1 MSLIPKQFNQGDPID
16 VTVLNQMIVA
26 INTLSTQV
34 AQIYKLPAPQAS
46 ITVNNNGTSTTQDQ
60 TGTGGTV
67 TTTTI
72 PMSVAVNTSGYVDFN
87 NSFVK
92 TQVTLS
98 KADVDKAAGKT
109 TKDYRIV
116 GISSSAPK
124 FVKKGTTTQISATGI
139 QIESSIYGNGKSWS
153 WWLVKNSDLAK
164 YSAGVNAPATTD
176 PSANRRI
183 YFTWRLDVEVSY

>member
-26 INTLSTQV
+26 INTLATQV

-46 ITVNNNGTSTTQDQ
+46 ITVNNNGTATTQDQ
-60 TGTGGTV
+60 TNGGTV

-72 PMSVAVNTSGYVDFN
+72 PMSIQVNTNGYVDFN
-87 NSFVK
+87 SSFVK

-109 TKDYRIV
+109 VKDYKIV
-116 GISSSAPK
+116 GISSSQPK
-124 FVKKGTTTQISATGI
+124 FTPKGSTTQVSATGI
-139 QIESSIYGNGKSWS
+139 QIETSVYGTGKAWS
-153 WWLVKNSDLAK
+153 WWLVKNGLAS
-164 YSAGVNAPATTD
+164 YSAGKNAPATTD
-176 PSANRRI
+176 ASANRRI

>member
-1 MSLIPKQFNQGDPID
+1 LSLIPKQFNQGDPID
-16 VTVLNQMIVA
+16 VTVLNQIIVA
-26 INTLSTQV
+26 INTLATQV

-46 ITVNNNGTSTTQDQ
+46 ITVNNNGTTTTQDA
-60 TGTGGTV
+60 TTGGTV

-72 PMSVAVNTSGYVDFN
+72 PMSIQVNTNGYVDFN
-87 NSFVK
+87 SSFVK

-109 TKDYRIV
+109 VKDYKIV
-116 GISSSAPK
+116 GISSSQPK
-124 FVKKGTTTQISATGI
+124 FVSKGTTTQIPATGI
-139 QIESSIYGNGKSWS
+139 DISTSVYGTGKSWS
-153 WWLVKNSDLAK
+153 WWLTKNGLAT
-164 YSAGVNAPATTD
+164 YSAGKNAPATTD

>member
-26 INTLSTQV
+26 INTLATQV
-34 AQIYKLPAPQAS
+34 AQIYKLPSPQAS
-46 ITVNNNGTSTTQDQ
+46 ITVNNNGTTTTQDA
-60 TGTGGTV
+60 TTGGTV

-72 PMSVAVNTSGYVDFN
+72 PMSIQVNTNGYVDFN
-87 NSFVK
+87 SSFVK

-109 TKDYRIV
+109 VKDYKIV
-116 GISSSAPK
+116 GISSSQPK
-124 FVKKGTTTQISATGI
+124 FTPKGSTTQVSATGI
-139 QIESSIYGNGKSWS
+139 QIETSVYGTGKAWS
-153 WWLVKNSDLAK
+153 WWLVKNGLAS
-164 YSAGVNAPATTD
+164 YSAGKNAPATTD
-176 PSANRRI
+176 ASANRRI

>member
-26 INTLSTQV
+26 INTLATQV

-46 ITVNNNGTSTTQDQ
+46 ITVNNNGTTTSQDP
-60 TGTGGTV
+60 TTGGTV

-72 PMSVAVNTSGYVDFN
+72 PMSLTVNTNGYVDFN

-109 TKDYRIV
+109 VKDYKIV
-116 GISSSAPK
+116 GISNSQPKFAPK
-124 FVKKGTTTQISATGI
+124 GSSTQISATGV
-139 QIESSIYGNGKSWS
+139 QVETSVYGTGKSWS

-164 YSAGVNAPATTD
+164 YSPGKNAPATTD
-176 PSANRRI
+176 ASVNRRI
-183 YFTWRLDVEVSY
+183 YFSWRLDVEVSY